1 MTARGE
7 TGPGAAADFRVPPDV
22 LDTTDDADL
31 AWRCIERAYEMVSIH
46 DGPAVLDAG
55 MARLTAGQRALL
67 ALHWIAGEVCN
78 GGFDQFFMNPTGDI
92 AAEALSGF
100 RRIGATGG
108 SELMVEVFR
117 AFPGGPPPRD
127 QEWRIAALDALNDD
141 ARDDLFEEFDDRF
154 YTLMDSELYPR
165 AAAYVRSH
173 PEEFVRQ

>member
-100 RRIGATGG
+100 RRIGANGWK
-108 SELMVEVFR
+108 R
-117 AFPGGPPPRD
+117 ADGRGVS
-127 QEWRIAALDALNDD
+127 RISRRPSA
-141 ARDDLFEEFDDRF
+141 
-154 YTLMDSELYPR
+154 P
-165 AAAYVRSH
+165 
-173 PEEFVRQ
+173 